1 MTANEIAIVIG
12 VLKGGVIIFS
22 FCVSE
27 IVLWFMRRRLS
38 RRYEKDRSAV
48 LSAAEVEPIS
58 LAYYR
63 KRQMLGIVRAS
74 LLFVYALTA
83 VLLYDIQAFSFLAL
97 ALGALVVVQKE
108 NISSLFAYV
117 FVLSNY
123 NVGDDVRIKDTLGE
137 VVRIS
142 PLQTILA
149 GKEDNGEYNGKRSG
163 IPNYLFLTEQV
174 ATQELK
180 SNTYR
185 RIVIRAVYTTHEYSV
200 DFSEFLNKIRA
211 FLDEFLPKRNLNEV
225 GSFRSFAGL
234 QYRLNFDY
242 DEDGDIAVRI
252 AFISRPHDVADRKEQ
267 IIEFIESLRIRGEEA
282 KK

>member
-12 VLKGGVIIFS
+12 VLKGGIIIFS

-27 IVLWFMRRRLS
+27 IILWVMRRRLS
-38 RRYEKDRSAV
+38 RRYEMDRSAV

-74 LLFVYALTA
+74 LLFLYALTA

-97 ALGALVVVQKE
+97 ALGALVIVQKE

-163 IPNYLFLTEQV
+163 IPNYLFLTEHV